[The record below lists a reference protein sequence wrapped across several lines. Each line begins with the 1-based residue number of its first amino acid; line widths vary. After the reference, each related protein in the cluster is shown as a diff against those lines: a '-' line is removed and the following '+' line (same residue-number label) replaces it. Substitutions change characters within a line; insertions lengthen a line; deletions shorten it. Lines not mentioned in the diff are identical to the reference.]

1 MIVLA
6 NELEGVGC
14 LTKRNKR
21 EIALMKIKEILLER
35 ILVATARR
43 ITSSHSEQS
52 S

>member
-1 MIVLA
+1 MIDEKKKNQLF
-6 NELEGVGC
+6 N
-14 LTKRNKR
+14 TRNKR
-21 EIALMKIKEILLER
+21 AVDLVKAKEVELER